1 MDSKKVK
8 IIIAS
13 ALLAIAVILIAVSLF
28 GGSSEPELNQAALEE
43 LEAREPSEMP
53 GGGRVAPGFVPEGE

>member
-1 MDSKKVK
+1 MDSKKIK

-13 ALLAIAVILIAVSLF
+13 ALLAIAVIVIALSLF

-43 LEAREPSEMP
+43 LESRDPSEMP
-53 GGGRVAPGFVPEGE
+53 GGGRLAPGYVPEPE